1 MSKSTGFSVKKKWTN
16 DQNTK
21 THPDEDGSNYHYY
34 QSGLNKVYAD
44 GYSWFRN
51 EYPID
56 TPKRVARD
64 PLNSTLLCTTY
75 KWADGSTKMRGVA

>member
-51 EYPID
+51 E
-56 TPKRVARD
+56 
-64 PLNSTLLCTTY
+64 
-75 KWADGSTKMRGVA
+75 